1 MFANAMEVFRL
12 LDKSNCRDCN
22 ELTCLAF
29 ASKVFLGQRDLSDCT
44 HLGPEVAAKY
54 GSTPRKGVKP
64 GESDYEREL
73 AAMQERIKAI
83 DLEDAARRTGGRFD
97 GTWLT
102 LRIFGK
108 PFSVNR
114 EGRFKSDLHVN
125 PWITGPVL
133 TYVLESK
140 GTPVTGRWVPFRE
153 LAGARELNGLY
164 VKRTEEPL
172 KKIADTYPDL
182 FEDLG
187 FIFNGKEIEEQYQSD
202 ISMVLYPLPLVPVMI
217 CYWKPDDGLDS
228 DLHLFYD
235 KSASDNGGSDMVFR
249 LTAGIVQMFEKLA
262 KTHGWSAAAAT
273 G

>member
-1 MFANAMEVFRL
+1 MFANAMEVFKL
-12 LDKSNCRDCN
+12 LDKSNCRKCN
-22 ELTCLAF
+22 EATCLAF
-29 ASKVFLGQRDLSDCT
+29 ASKVFLGQRDLSECPNLD
-44 HLGPEVAAKY
+44 PEVIARYTDIPKN
-54 GSTPRKGVKP
+54 GFKP
-64 GESDYEREL
+64 GESEYEREL
-73 AAMQERIKAI
+73 AAMQQRVMEI

-108 PFSVNR
+108 PFSVNQ
-114 EGRFKSDLHVN
+114 EGRFKSDLHIN

-140 GTPVTGRWVPFRE
+140 GVPVTGQWVPFRE
-153 LAGARELNGLY
+153 LARARELNGLY
-164 VKRTEEPL
+164 VKRTEEPM
-172 KKIADTYPDL
+172 KKIADAHPDL

-187 FIFNGKEIEEQYQSD
+187 VIFNGKEIEKQYQAD
-202 ISMVLYPLPLVPVMI
+202 ISMVLYPLPLVPMMI
-217 CYWKPDDGLDS
+217 CYWKKDDGMDS

-235 KSASDNGGSDMVFR
+235 QSASDNGGSDMVFR

-262 KTHGWSAAAAT
+262 KTHGWSAAAAA